1 MFGNVGQFI
10 PDSLS
15 VGGNVPRHSIELSAT
30 PTNASRQILSFNQ
43 NGSCFWNGR
52 EITGDDEFRE
62 AIITINR
69 SLSSSMMSENDRVR
83 NAEEIIA
90 NWMSMFSSKINRL
103 NNLVDEHR
111 MALNVEAKFRE
122 EGYYALC
129 RNVNYYFVVKSIA
142 EGVSQEVYA
151 LYINSEMR
159 PFDHDALMSNIDS
172 FFDSLIAHE
181 NEDFNRKRLEIGEWA
196 I

>member
-1 MFGNVGQFI
+1 M
-10 PDSLS
+10 
-15 VGGNVPRHSIELSAT
+15 
-30 PTNASRQILSFNQ
+30 
-43 NGSCFWNGR
+43 
-52 EITGDDEFRE
+52 
-62 AIITINR
+62 
-69 SLSSSMMSENDRVR
+69 
-83 NAEEIIA
+83 
-90 NWMSMFSSKINRL
+90 
-103 NNLVDEHR
+103 
-111 MALNVEAKFRE
+111 
-122 EGYYALC
+122 
-129 RNVNYYFVVKSIA
+129 KSIA